1 MSDQSWTIYA
11 SLVLWLTVLGLAGSM
26 TVAIYMVSQAQ
37 KVNRLRSNA
46 KIIEETPSP
55 DGSKNSNVKLVTQAE
70 WLGWSS
76 TRNTERQMQEINS
89 ALSQCQCSC
98 NCSERQDTNNG

>member
-1 MSDQSWTIYA
+1 MNEQSWTIYA
-11 SLVLWLTVLGLAGSM
+11 SLVLWLIVLGLAGSM

-37 KVNRLRSNA
+37 KASRLLSNA
-46 KIIEETPSP
+46 KTIEETHSP
-55 DGSKNSNVKLVTQAE
+55 AGSKNSNVKLVTQAE

-76 TRNTERQMQEINS
+76 TNDTERQMQEINS

-98 NCSERQDTNNG
+98 NCSKKQDISE